1 MTYICVLISKLPWT
15 PRDFWT
21 ACTHD
26 KSFYM
31 LPFIFQFRN
40 IFYKKKSKFNIF
52 SFVLLNAAQGERTRG
67 VANFSYIFSARL
79 VEKIHRRCFLA
90 SLAHFLKGFQLNFEE
105 KINVKYVLANF
116 LGGFFSGISFFQFHL
131 FLSESTRI
139 PNSTFT
145 PLTPPMGPLP
155 HSPLRWSLNQPR
167 WSARPIGD
175 TSFWVAYL
183 RLLVTRKIHRIEFPA

>member
-40 IFYKKKSKFNIF
+40 IFYKKNSKFNIF

-79 VEKIHRRCFLA
+79 VENSSSLFFGLARSLFKRFSIEFWGKNKRQICFGEL
-90 SLAHFLKGFQLNFEE
+90 FWVGFSP
-105 KINVKYVLANF
+105 V
-116 LGGFFSGISFFQFHL
+116 FFSVPFISIREYSYTKL
-131 FLSESTRI
+131 YIYPSYPTLW
-139 PNSTFT
+139 
-145 PLTPPMGPLP
+145 
-155 HSPLRWSLNQPR
+155 LRNC
-167 WSARPIGD
+167 
-175 TSFWVAYL
+175 
-183 RLLVTRKIHRIEFPA
+183 K